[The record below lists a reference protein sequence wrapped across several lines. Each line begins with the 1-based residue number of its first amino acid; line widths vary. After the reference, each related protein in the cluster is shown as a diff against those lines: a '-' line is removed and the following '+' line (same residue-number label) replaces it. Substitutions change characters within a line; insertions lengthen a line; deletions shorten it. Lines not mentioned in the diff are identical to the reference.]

1 MIVGLIEPVDSGEF
15 WKLSF
20 HPDFQREAYV
30 TEPAAEESKG
40 LAKKVEELSKLGT
53 LVLVGLYVLGLLITN
68 GHLMLLGIADF
79 SALQARFVMTGILF
93 VIYTLILLMLPVSL
107 VFGLWVGYQIV
118 KNMSTGWARLLL
130 SLLAILLCLWLVVEL
145 FGSIVGYML
154 PWGRAWDM
162 ALKNEFKPS
171 FYIRD
176 LVTCAHQLKDA
187 FWHAKIIF
195 AGVALQI
202 MLAMFLYL
210 MGLWGNLKVSED
222 AHKGLVKLAPYLS
235 LLAAPSLFLL
245 IMGYADSVFPNLLYN
260 VGGGQPHI
268 IELHLKAT
276 EAPSLLKELPAL
288 NRDNSATSTTTAP
301 LVLWHQ
307 DEAYLYVT
315 PASVHEIS
323 AGGLTAIAVGSIQ
336 AVRYLAGY
344 IRVGSD
350 GRIDTSHVASTP

>member
-1 MIVGLIEPVDSGEF
+1 
-15 WKLSF
+15 
-20 HPDFQREAYV
+20 V
-30 TEPAAEESKG
+30 TEPAGEDSKG

-93 VIYTLILLMLPVSL
+93 VVYVLILLALPVAL
-107 VFGLWVGYQIV
+107 ILGLWLGYRMVQ
-118 KNMSTGWARLLL
+118 NMSKGWTRLLL
-130 SLLAILLCLWLVVEL
+130 NLLAILFCIWIVVEL

-154 PWGRAWDM
+154 PWGRTWDV
-162 ALKNEFKPS
+162 AFKSGFRPS
-171 FYIRD
+171 FYFRD
-176 LVTCAHQLKDA
+176 FATCAHQLNDA
-187 FWHAKIIF
+187 FMHVKIIF
-195 AGVALQI
+195 AGAGLLI
-202 MLAMFLYL
+202 LTGLFLYL
-210 MGLWGNLKVSED
+210 LGLWGNLNVPED
-222 AHKGLVKLAPYLS
+222 THRGLLRMAPYLS
-235 LLAAPSLFLL
+235 LFAAPSLLLL
-245 IMGYADSVFPNLLYN
+245 IIGYADSVFPNLLYN

-276 EAPSLLKELPAL
+276 EAPLLLKELPAL

-307 DEAYLYVT
+307 DEAFFYVT
-315 PASVHEIS
+315 PASVHAIS
-323 AGGLTAIAVGSIQ
+323 AGGLVAIAVGSIQ

-350 GRIDTSHVASTP
+350 GRIDTSHVTSTP